1 MSEDSPE
8 IQNALQEV
16 LYSGN
21 DSGSIKFNRLLASLN
36 NAAGVVA
43 TQDGAAFVDLD
54 AVPEDG
60 LTFNE
65 GLKFLLSDNAESLR
79 SLLESEVDNIVD
91 LISRQV
97 LKQGLN

>member
-1 MSEDSPE
+1 MSEDRPE

-54 AVPEDG
+54 AEDG

-79 SLLESEVDNIVD
+79 SLLDSEVDNIVD

-97 LKQGLN
+97 LRQGLN